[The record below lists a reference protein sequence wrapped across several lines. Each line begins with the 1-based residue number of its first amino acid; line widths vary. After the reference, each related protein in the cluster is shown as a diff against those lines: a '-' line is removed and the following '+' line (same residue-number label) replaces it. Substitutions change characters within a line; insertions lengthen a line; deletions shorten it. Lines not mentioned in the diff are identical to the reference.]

1 MNMNKT
7 FKMTVTALFI
17 ALVLLFGL
25 TPIGL
30 IPLGF
35 VNVTILC
42 VPVIV
47 GTLLLGLRTGLI
59 LGACFGSVSALSA
72 FGIWGTPSTLAAT
85 LVAANPFLALIMCFL
100 PRLLVPTIAYFV
112 YHVMGKDSQ
121 RSIKAIP
128 CAAIC
133 GSLTNTILYLG
144 LMLLFYVMMGIDSA
158 NVLKLITGTGLIAGS
173 LEAITAALLS
183 TPILSALWKISEKNM

>member
-1 MNMNKT
+1 METNRT
-7 FKMTVTALFI
+7 FKLTVTALFI

-25 TPIGL
+25 TPVGL

-59 LGACFGSVSALSA
+59 LGACFGTVSALSA

-85 LVAANPFLALIMCFL
+85 LVAANPFLALILCFL
-100 PRLLVPTIAYFV
+100 PRLLIPTVTFLYIAL
-112 YHVMGKDSQ
+112 Q
-121 RSIKAIP
+121 PR
-128 CAAIC
+128 
-133 GSLTNTILYLG
+133 TT
-144 LMLLFYVMMGIDSA
+144 A
-158 NVLKLITGTGLIAGS
+158 NR
-173 LEAITAALLS
+173 
-183 TPILSALWKISEKNM
+183 